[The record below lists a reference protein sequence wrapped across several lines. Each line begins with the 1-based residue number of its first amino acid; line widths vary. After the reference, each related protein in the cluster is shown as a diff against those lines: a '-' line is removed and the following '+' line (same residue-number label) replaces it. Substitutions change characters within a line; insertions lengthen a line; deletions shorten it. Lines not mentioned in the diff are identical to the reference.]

1 MREPTEEEWAAVGRY
16 LAGRYEAKAIDNGM
30 TQHVER
36 CDARRLIGRDVVQA
50 VMRAIV
56 LDDEASKRLKGGET

>member
-30 TQHVER
+30 TQHIER
-36 CDARRLIGRDVVQA
+36 RNAMVLIGRDIVQA

-56 LDDEASKRLKGGET
+56 MEDESRKKMKGGET